1 MSSSVHLGFLRT
13 QTETRETKTKNPN
26 TERTKWDTLLVAGG
40 EDDGAGV
47 VPDDAL
53 GDPGLAKMV
62 GDGSAL
68 GQDGVG
74 ADDID
79 SECVAGGAWL
89 QLLHLLKLGLPQHRL
104 RIALLRRWLRRFRS
118 RAGHAL
124 DDLANPNPNS
134 QEMSKI
140 EKGILCVRLSIS
152 CFGSSLLFRRI

>member
-1 MSSSVHLGFLRT
+1 
-13 QTETRETKTKNPN
+13 
-26 TERTKWDTLLVAGG
+26 LLVAGG

-74 ADDID
+74 ANDID
-79 SECVAGGAWL
+79 SERVAGGAGL
-89 QLLHLLKLGLPQHRL
+89 QLLHLLELGLPQRRL
-104 RIALLRRWLRRFRS
+104 RIALLRRWLRRFRD

-134 QEMSKI
+134 QEMSKL
-140 EKGILCVRLSIS
+140 KRRILCVGACV
-152 CFGSSLLFRRI
+152 CFGSSLFPMGFKLYYTT